1 MTEQDLKVVIPSRR
15 RVESCRL
22 AFSLVPFADICVAEE
37 ERADYKEFGRA
48 LWTHPD
54 AVTGVAH
61 VRRWIL
67 EQYKQRC
74 VVIFDDDVYR
84 VSCLVG
90 RKSRRIEDPA
100 AIRRILL
107 NSAAIA
113 EGIGASLFSYAITAN
128 ILDFMPF
135 DPFAL
140 LKANGPCLGF
150 VGRRILPDPE
160 LSHNTDADLSLQALL
175 KDRFVWQDTRFMFEH
190 RIMTNAGGNRHVITK
205 ERWQRDRQ
213 HLKRKWGEYLE
224 EKDSGGVSRMVIA
237 NVARRQKLTFS
248 QEGKID
254 S

>member
-1 MTEQDLKVVIPSRR
+1 MTERDLKVVIPSRR

-54 AVTGVAH
+54 TVTGVAH

-90 RKSRRIEDPA
+90 RKSRRIDDPA

-128 ILDFMPF
+128 ILDFMPY

-140 LKANGPCLGF
+140 LESQRSMPRI
-150 VGRRILPDPE
+150 RRPAHPPRSRAE
-160 LSHNTDADLSLQALL
+160 PQHRRGSEPPGAAERSLRLAGHALYVRAPHH
-175 KDRFVWQDTRFMFEH
+175 D
-190 RIMTNAGGNRHVITK
+190 
-205 ERWQRDRQ
+205 QR
-213 HLKRKWGEYLE
+213 
-224 EKDSGGVSRMVIA
+224 
-237 NVARRQKLTFS
+237 RRQPPRHHQGKLGARSAATS
-248 QEGKID
+248 SASGASISRRKIPAE
-254 S
+254 